1 MAENTTPRDPSRN
14 RMRTVYEGIHVTGA
28 LGNDVSIETDSGV
41 IQVDTGLFPAMAHN
55 ILEQLRT
62 RTNAPIH
69 TIVYTHGHSGH
80 NGGAATF
87 LKVAKERGEPRPQ
100 IVAQERLVDRYR
112 RYEETWEHQN
122 RMAAI
127 QFRMPPGIPVMQK
140 DYTYPDIT
148 FKERLTLSMGNRIV
162 EILSTPSETDDC
174 VSIWLPEER
183 VLYAG
188 PAVIMA
194 CPNAGTPFRIQRDSV
209 RWADTLDR
217 LIALAPRFLIP
228 PSGDPVDDSDKI
240 KRILSTT
247 AEALRYLYREVIDR
261 INNGM
266 TVVEI
271 LHDITYPPAL
281 FDLPWMG
288 PSYGCPDFVVRDIYR
303 SENGWWDRNPTTLHP
318 AAPEK
323 AGRAILDAIGDKQ
336 RVLDQARALRDAGD
350 IQLALHVIDLLALA
364 PGNDDKVVEARS
376 LKAELCHLR
385 SKSVPSFVS
394 TNLYLSAADRLEE
407 MPLQQDD

>member
-1 MAENTTPRDPSRN
+1 MAEKTAPGDPSQN
-14 RMRTVYEGIHVTGA
+14 RMKTIYDGIHITGA
-28 LGNDVSIETDSGV
+28 LGNDVSIETDKGV

-55 ILEQLRT
+55 ILDQLRT
-62 RTNAPIH
+62 RTDAPVH

-87 LKVAKERGEPRPQ
+87 LKVAEERGEPRPQ
-100 IVAQERLVDRYR
+100 IVAHERLVHRYR

-127 QFRMPPGIPVMQK
+127 QFRMPPDIPVMQRE
-140 DYTYPDIT
+140 YTYPDIT
-148 FKERLTLSMGNRIV
+148 FKERLCLNMGNRVV
-162 EILSTPSETDDC
+162 EVLSSPSETDDC
-174 VSIWLPEER
+174 VSIWLPEEK

-194 CPNAGTPFRIQRDSV
+194 CPNTGTPFRMQRDSV

-217 LIALAPRFLIP
+217 FIAMEPKFLIP
-228 PSGDPVDDSDKI
+228 PSGAPVDDPDMI
-240 KRILSTT
+240 NRILSTT

-261 INNGM
+261 VNKGM
-266 TVVEI
+266 TDVEI

-288 PSYGCPDFVVRDIYR
+288 PSYGCPDFIVRDIYR

-318 AAPEK
+318 AAP
-323 AGRAILDAIGDKQ
+323 GDVGQVILDAIGDKQ
-336 RVLDQARALRDAGD
+336 RVLDQTRALRDAGD

-364 PGNDDKVVEARS
+364 PGREDAVVEARL

-385 SKSVPSFVS
+385 SKDVPSFVS
-394 TNLYLSAADRLEE
+394 RNLYLSTADRLEE
-407 MPLQQDD
+407 QDPPG